1 MVATGGTAAVLA
13 LPAAFAFGKFR
24 RLRAQPLPPARPRKT
39 VVPAR
44 SSAAHEPMVRLVGAQ
59 QSLFELSGVLARAE
73 FVDPVELAET
83 NDVAAGAARALA
95 EMAADI
101 VAMERAADANAR
113 AGTHLVATIEASARE
128 LDSGVDQY
136 EELVAAAARLT
147 SPGGVPSN
155 AVDRRRAELISATDR
170 LEGWATALAELAEI
184 RGRHS

>member
-1 MVATGGTAAVLA
+1 
-13 LPAAFAFGKFR
+13 
-24 RLRAQPLPPARPRKT
+24 
-39 VVPAR
+39 
-44 SSAAHEPMVRLVGAQ
+44 MVRLVGAQ
-59 QSLFELSGVLARAE
+59 QSLFELSGILARAE

-83 NDVAAGAARALA
+83 NDVAEGAALALT

-113 AGTHLVATIEASARE
+113 AGTHLVATIEASARDF
-128 LDSGVDQY
+128 DSGVDQY

-147 SPGGVPSN
+147 NPGGVPSN

-184 RGRHS
+184 RSRHS